1 MSTPPSIIPA
11 LELPK
16 TIYSPTKGN
25 RYDTTIDMP
34 VPNSVLAI
42 GAHPDDIEL
51 GSGGT
56 LAKWASEGSVINY
69 LILTD
74 GSKGTWDN
82 SLTPQDLIEIRYAEQ
97 LEAVR
102 ILSSG
107 SMQHIHR
114 LDAIDGELDCNRKH
128 QRTICRLIRLLKPD
142 VVIGHDPW
150 RRYRLHPDH
159 RNAGFITIDAIVAAR
174 DHSFFPELSMEPHR
188 PQALLLFE
196 ADQPNHIEDTSE
208 YLDTKVSALLAHRS
222 QMKST
227 FGISDDTSSNSTR
240 DDLMEIIS
248 YYATHHAQ
256 LTDSISYGE
265 AFHLIT
271 EL

>member
-1 MSTPPSIIPA
+1 MNTPPSIIPA
-11 LELPK
+11 LELPN
-16 TIYSPTKGN
+16 TIYSPADSN
-25 RYDTTIDMP
+25 HCDMTTNIP

-56 LAKWASEGSVINY
+56 LAKWASGGSAINY

-82 SLTPQDLIEIRYAEQ
+82 SLTPHDLTEIRYAEQ

-102 ILSSG
+102 RLSGG
-107 SMQHIHR
+107 SMQHIYR
-114 LDAIDGELDCNRKH
+114 LDAIDGELDRNRKH

-142 VVIGHDPW
+142 IVIGHDPW
-150 RRYRLHPDH
+150 RHYRLHPDH

-174 DHSFFPELSMEPHR
+174 DSSFFPELSMESHR

-227 FGISDDTSSNSTR
+227 FGISNDTSGDSTR
-240 DDLMEIIS
+240 DGLMEIIR
-248 YYATHHAQ
+248 YYATRHAQ
-256 LTDSISYGE
+256 LTDNMSYGE